1 MELKVNGK
9 VDTIEIHK
17 NDNIHSIVSAFSKK
31 HNLKEPKKHKLGGLV
46 MQTISSYNDYSKSET
61 KLF

>member
-17 NDNIHSIVSAFSKK
+17 NDNIQSIISAFSKK
-31 HNLKEPKKHKLGGLV
+31 HNLKESKKEKLNDLV
-46 MQTISSYNDYSKSET
+46 MQTVSSYNDYSRQENK
-61 KLF
+61 